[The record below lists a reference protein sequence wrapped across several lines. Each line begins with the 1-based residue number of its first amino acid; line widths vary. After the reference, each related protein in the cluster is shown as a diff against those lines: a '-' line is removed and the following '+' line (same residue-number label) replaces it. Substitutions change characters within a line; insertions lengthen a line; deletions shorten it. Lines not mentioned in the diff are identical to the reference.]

1 MTLCDGVSVNKVT
14 PLSAK
19 NSEQNSS
26 LRLLWGAAVE
36 VLRISPLG
44 CSLDQVV
51 WTRPCHVIGGDS
63 DTSASFE
70 VKRVQTIH
78 RTVSTARGLALPLGV
93 GTKVFQH
100 ELALTDWSNIHS

>member
-1 MTLCDGVSVNKVT
+1 
-14 PLSAK
+14 
-19 NSEQNSS
+19 
-26 LRLLWGAAVE
+26 
-36 VLRISPLG
+36 
-44 CSLDQVV
+44 
-51 WTRPCHVIGGDS
+51 VIGGDS